1 AHVSNGVPSAFP
13 NGCHV
18 AEVEIDPQ
26 TGVVEVV
33 KYTSVN
39 DFGTVINPM
48 LVEGQIHGG
57 VVQGIGQAMLE
68 RTVYDEEGQFLTGSF
83 MDSCPPRAAAAPPFG
98 PAHPPV
104 PAKTTPL
111 GVKGCGEAG
120 CAGALPSVM
129 NAIVDALSKFGIR
142 HIDMPATPE
151 KVWRAIQDAKA
162 AQGK

>member
-1 AHVSNGVPSAFP
+1 VPSAFP

-18 AEVEIDPQ
+18 AEVEVDPQ
-26 TGVVEVV
+26 TGMIEVV

-68 RTVYDEEGQFLTGSF
+68 RTFYDGDGQFLTGSF
-83 MDSCPPRAAAAPPFG
+83 MDYCLPRASDAPTFVTG
-98 PAHPPV
+98 HHPV
-104 PAKTTPL
+104 PAKTNPL

-120 CAGALPSVM
+120 CAGALTSLM
-129 NAIVDALSKFGIR
+129 NAIVDALSEFGIR

-151 KVWRAIQDAKA
+151 KVWQAIQSAKA